1 MRHRPADV
9 PLAKDISDRFL
20 PWLVAFM
27 VYFVALAAI
36 SATTMHKLVE
46 RWDKGLSG
54 QLTVEVPPSDQEV
67 SETERKGR
75 IDRVVQI
82 LSRTIGVE
90 EVALYGAEEIA
101 ELLEPWLGGGLAEQ
115 DLPLPEMIAVTIDT
129 EAPPDLAVLA
139 EQLDEAVPGTL
150 LNDHKRWLG
159 KFLDLA
165 RSIQI
170 FAGAIV
176 LLVGS
181 IAVMAVVFVT
191 RTGLSVH
198 REVIEI
204 LHLIGARDPY
214 IARQFQRHALGLG
227 FRGGMIGSALALAT
241 ILVIGQMLGPVE
253 SALPP
258 VLSLSVAEWSLLAL
272 LPFATAAV
280 AMVTARLTVL
290 GTLTRMP

>member
-1 MRHRPADV
+1 MRRRPADV
-9 PLAKDISDRFL
+9 PLAKDVSDRFL
-20 PWLVAFM
+20 PWLIAFM
-27 VYFVALAAI
+27 VYFVALAVI

-54 QLTVEVPPSDQEV
+54 QLTVEVPPPGPGV
-67 SETERKGR
+67 SETERRGR

-82 LSRTIGVE
+82 LNRTIGVE

-101 ELLEPWLGGGLAEQ
+101 ELLEPWLGAGLAEQ

-165 RSIQI
+165 RTIQI

-204 LHLIGARDPY
+204 LHLIGAHDPY
-214 IARQFQRHALGLG
+214 IARQFQRHALALGL
-227 FRGGMIGSALALAT
+227 RGGAIGSVFALAT
-241 ILVIGQMLGPVE
+241 ILAIGQVLGPVE

-258 VLSLSVAEWSLLAL
+258 VLSLSAAEWGLLVL
-272 LPFATAAV
+272 LPIVTAAV

>member
-1 MRHRPADV
+1 MRRRPADV
-9 PLAKDISDRFL
+9 PLAKDVSDRFL

-54 QLTVEVPPSDQEV
+54 QLTVEVPPPDPGV
-67 SETERKGR
+67 SETERRGR

-90 EVALYGAEEIA
+90 KVALYGDEEIA
-101 ELLEPWLGGGLAEQ
+101 ELLEPWLGSGLAEQ
-115 DLPLPEMIAVTIDT
+115 DLPLPGMIAVTVDT
-129 EAPPDLAVLA
+129 EAPPELAVLA
-139 EQLDEAVPGTL
+139 EQLDKAVPGTL

-159 KFLDLA
+159 KLLDLA

-227 FRGGMIGSALALAT
+227 LRGGAIGSALALAT
-241 ILVIGQMLGPVE
+241 ILATGQVLGPVE

-258 VLSLSVAEWSLLAL
+258 VLSLSVAEWGLLAL
-272 LPFATAAV
+272 LPFATAVV